1 MKPPLGTSVYAMA
14 MRGSETPEETS
25 AKEVVAREAVSCSSL
40 ASLLLCSEAAPSIM
54 EHEKALLIAK
64 EHDYAKTPNDYGLVQ
79 LTPLILQQIEKENC
93 EAENFQAPR
102 NEQNS
107 EARRK
112 VRSLVKKELLECH
125 QTLLSGRR
133 ELLRESETGI
143 PGHLRELVAMQ
154 ASLINTLQEQLHVRE
169 VELSTVRR
177 EKEQVRHSRVLQY
190 YVSARLNR
198 VPQ

>member
-1 MKPPLGTSVYAMA
+1 MA
-14 MRGSETPEETS
+14 MRVSEPQEETR
-25 AKEVVAREAVSCSSL
+25 ADEVVGRDAVSCSSL

-79 LTPLILQQIEKENC
+79 LTPLILQQMEKANC
-93 EAENFQAPR
+93 ESENFQAPT
-102 NEQNS
+102 NDQNS
-107 EARRK
+107 EARQQ
-112 VRSLVKKELLECH
+112 VRSLVKKDLLGCQ
-125 QTLLSGRR
+125 QTLLSARR
-133 ELLRESETGI
+133 NLLRESEEGI

-154 ASLINTLQEQLHVRE
+154 ASLVNTLQEQLHVRE

-190 YVSARLNR
+190 YVVMRLNR
-198 VPQ
+198 ILQ

>member
-1 MKPPLGTSVYAMA
+1 MA

-25 AKEVVAREAVSCSSL
+25 ANEDMVAREAVSCSSL

-107 EARRK
+107 EARQK
-112 VRSLVKKELLECH
+112 VRSLVNKKELLECH

-133 ELLRESETGI
+133 ELLRESEKGI

-190 YVSARLNR
+190 YVSVRLNR